1 MERLRS
7 TRRDAEHPRHQGTK
21 GQWHLDVTSH
31 HRCCNTDEQ
40 TAIRSGKGVGKLK
53 FSSIAGMKAELCR
66 CLGIQLSNC
75 LHFST

>member
-31 HRCCNTDEQ
+31 HHCCNTDERQ
-40 TAIRSGKGVGKLK
+40 QYVLARGWG
-53 FSSIAGMKAELCR
+53 
-66 CLGIQLSNC
+66 N
-75 LHFST
+75 